1 MNCSLVRKE
10 SRWATGLI
18 VLGITAFFLPH
29 AKMEELAL
37 PKQEQQ
43 IQTQPLPNMVHVRI
57 PLPDLPGM
65 FRLGEALDF
74 PADLVH
80 EAGVAKAAFSAG
92 LLVNFT
98 WSGRSAVANSA

>member
-1 MNCSLVRKE
+1 
-10 SRWATGLI
+10 
-18 VLGITAFFLPH
+18 
-29 AKMEELAL
+29 MEELAL